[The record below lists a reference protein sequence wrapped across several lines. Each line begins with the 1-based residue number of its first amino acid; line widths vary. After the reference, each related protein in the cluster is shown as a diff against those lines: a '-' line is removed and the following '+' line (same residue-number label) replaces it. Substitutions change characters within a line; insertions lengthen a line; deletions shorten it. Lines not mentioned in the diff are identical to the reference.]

1 MDSLT
6 RESLR
11 LFRQQSHGLLWG
23 PEVSKSFSGLKGE
36 KRIPFALVPHS
47 SDGCISTPTTEYQD
61 AQPTI
66 VLVEPH
72 RELVPNHVA
81 APGIKRSFF
90 AIGTHMMHGAGGSL
104 WDGDPILL
112 AKVVHIAQPSC
123 TIGLGGFVRLDL
135 P

>member
-6 RESLR
+6 RESLQ

-23 PEVSKSFSGLKGE
+23 PEVSKSFSGLEEE
-36 KRIPFALVPHS
+36 KIPFALVPHS
-47 SDGCISTPTTEYQD
+47 SDGCVSTPTTRYQD

-66 VLVEPH
+66 VLVKPH
-72 RELVPNHVA
+72 RKLVPSHVA
-81 APGIKRSFF
+81 APSIKCSFF

-104 WDGDPILL
+104 WDGNPILL
-112 AKVVHIAQPSC
+112 ARVVHIAQPSC
-123 TIGLGGFVRLDL
+123 TIGLGGFVRLDV